1 MSTTTDTTKYTSA
14 IGRRKTAT
22 ARVRLTPADK
32 TVIVVNDKSVKDYF
46 PTTELFKTAMAAL
59 HGTENPVEYTVSV
72 KVSGGGSH
80 AQAEAMRHGI
90 ARALVIID
98 EGSRVDL
105 KKAGFLKRDSRAKE
119 RYKFGFKKARK
130 SSQWSKR

>member
-1 MSTTTDTTKYTSA
+1 MSTTTDTKKYTSA

-22 ARVRLTPADK
+22 ARVRLTPAEK
-32 TVIVVNDKSVKDYF
+32 TAVTVNDKSVKEYF
-46 PTTELFKTAMAAL
+46 PTAELFKTAMGAL
-59 HGTENPVEYTVSV
+59 HGIELPVEYTVSV
-72 KVSGGGSH
+72 KVSGGGLH
-80 AQAEAMRHGI
+80 AQAESVRHGI

-98 EGSRVDL
+98 EASRVDL

-119 RYKFGFKKARK
+119 RYKFGLKKARK